1 MTAEIPMTIGAILA
15 LLCVSAFFSGSE
27 TALTATSRAR
37 MRALE
42 KDGEQRALTVA
53 ELTSEPERMIGAILI
68 GNNLVNI
75 LASALAT
82 TLFLSLFGEAGVV
95 YATLAMTAMVVVFA
109 EVLPKTYAL
118 FAPEKVALFVSPI
131 LRVIVRTLAPVSDG
145 VQWIVKRVLGARLE
159 LSPDDTS
166 LPSVHEEL
174 RGTID
179 LHHQDGAVVKHD
191 RDMLGGILDLR
202 ELEVVDVMVH
212 RTQMQTVDGGDP
224 PQRILDQILKSPH
237 TRLPVYRDEPENIV
251 GILHVKDV
259 LRELNRN
266 GNDVDQI
273 DFAEFASDAWFV
285 PESTALKEQL
295 NAFLRRK
302 SHFALVVDE
311 YGEVMGLVTLEDIL
325 EEIVGQIVDEHDIEY
340 AGIRPQ
346 NDGTVNVDGN
356 VPVRD
361 LNRHMDWTLPEDEAT
376 TIAGLVIHEAETI
389 PEPGQVFTFYGFRIE
404 VLRKQRNQITAL
416 RMVPVEPA
424 ALTEPPV

>member
-1 MTAEIPMTIGAILA
+1 MTAETLMTIGAILV
-15 LLCVSAFFSGSE
+15 LLSISAFFSGSE
-27 TALTATSRAR
+27 TAMTAASRAR

-42 KDGEQRALTVA
+42 KDGDRRAVTVTEMA
-53 ELTSEPERMIGAILI
+53 KEPERMIGAILI

-82 TLFLSLFGEAGVV
+82 TMFLGLFGEAGVV
-95 YATLAMTAMVVVFA
+95 YATLAMTALVVVFA
-109 EVLPKTYAL
+109 EVLPKTYAI
-118 FAPEKVALFVSPI
+118 FAPERMALAVSP
-131 LRVIVRTLAPVSDG
+131 LLKVIVMVLAPIADG
-145 VQWIVKRVLGARLE
+145 VQWIVKRVLGARLDRSSE
-159 LSPDDTS
+159 EAG
-166 LPSVHEEL
+166 LPSAHEEL

-202 ELEVVDVMVH
+202 DLEVLDVMVH
-212 RTQMQTVDGGDP
+212 RTQMQSIDGGDP
-224 PQRILDQILKSPH
+224 PQKILDEILKSPH

-251 GILHVKDV
+251 GVLHVKDV

-266 GNDVDQI
+266 GNEVDRI
-273 DFAEFASDAWFV
+273 DFAEFAADPWFV
-285 PESTALKEQL
+285 PESTGLKNQL

-325 EEIVGQIVDEHDIEY
+325 EEIVGQITDEHDVENS
-340 AGIRPQ
+340 GIRPQ
-346 NDGTVNVDGN
+346 TNGSVNVDGS

-361 LNRHMDWTLPEDEAT
+361 LNRHMDWDLPEDEAT
-376 TIAGLVIHEAETI
+376 TIAGLVIHEAQTI

-404 VLRKQRNQITAL
+404 VLRKQRNQITAMRL
-416 RMVPVEPA
+416 APVD
-424 ALTEPPV
+424 VS